1 MYSVYRLKGAFGALG
16 YGNTNHIGD
25 DSNEMGDNLND
36 IELGSSFYAVYID
49 CGRSFSCA
57 VSAAA
62 GVFNICSVIVSLLTL
77 CPFI

>member
-1 MYSVYRLKGAFGALG
+1 MYSVYRLKGYNGQLG
-16 YGNTNHIGD
+16 YGNTDYIGD

-36 IELGSSFYAVYID
+36 IELGSSFSAVYIN
-49 CGRSFSCA
+49 CGRHFSCA

-62 GVFNICSVIVSLLTL
+62 GVFDICSIIVSLLTL